1 MTVRHRYR
9 VRMSMSHRLTPM
21 TGRDPHE
28 RHRAATPLELLFDL
42 TFVVAFSQVSSQT
55 AHYLELEHVGTALLG
70 FSFTIFGATW
80 AWINYSWLA
89 SAYDNDDIFFRI
101 ATLVEMVGV
110 LVFALGVPAVFHS
123 LEEGEHLDNS
133 VIVAGYVIMRV
144 AAIAL
149 WLRAARDDPE
159 RRSTCRAYA
168 ANIAIAQVFWV
179 VLIFV
184 NLPIWPTFAI
194 AAVLVV
200 FEMLGPFW
208 AETRHPHTPWHAHH
222 IAERYGLLVII
233 ALGEVVLGTILTI
246 SAVVQ
251 EYGWSVEAGLLAFG
265 GAALA
270 FGLWWTYFVI
280 PFGELVHRNRRRAFS
295 FGYLHF
301 FVFGAIV
308 GIGAGLHVAAQVITH
323 DAHVDAVFAIA
334 WVAGP
339 VLLYELALFVIYAI
353 LVRQFDTFHL
363 WLFLGAAAM
372 LAAAIAAVALGAT
385 LGAGL
390 ILVACSPAVIVVGYE
405 TVGWRHADRMLEELA
420 EHGG

>member
-1 MTVRHRYR
+1 
-9 VRMSMSHRLTPM
+9 MSMSHRLTPM
-21 TGRDPHE
+21 TARDPHE

-42 TFVVAFSQVSSQT
+42 TFVVAFSQVSGQS
-55 AHYLELEHVGTALLG
+55 AHYLEIEHVGTALLG
-70 FSFTIFGATW
+70 FAFTLFGATW

-89 SAYDNDDIFFRI
+89 SAYDNEDIFFRI

-123 LEEGEHLDNS
+123 PDEGEHLDNA

-159 RRSTCRAYA
+159 RRATCLAYA
-168 ANIAIAQVFWV
+168 KNIAIAQVFWI
-179 VLIFV
+179 VLIFA

-194 AAVLVV
+194 AGVLVV

-208 AETRHPHTPWHAHH
+208 AETRHPQTPWNAHH

-233 ALGEVVLGTILTI
+233 ALGEVVLGTIVAI

-251 EYGWSVEAGLLAFG
+251 EHGWSVEAGLLAFG
-265 GAALA
+265 GATLA
-270 FGLWWTYFVI
+270 FGLWWTYFAI
-280 PFGELVHRNRRRAFS
+280 PFGELVHRNRRRPFS

-308 GIGAGLHVAAQVITH
+308 AIGAGLHVAAQVITH

-339 VLLYELALFVIYAI
+339 VLLFEFALFAIYAI
-353 LVRQFDTFHL
+353 LVRRFDTFYL
-363 WLFLGAAAM
+363 WLLLGAAAM
-372 LAAAIAAVALGAT
+372 LAAAVTAVAMGAT
-385 LGAGL
+385 LGIGL

-405 TVGWRHADRMLEELA
+405 TVGWRRADRVLQELG
-420 EHGG
+420 EDGG